1 MVHLPIADPG
11 ADLVAAAASTAR
23 VEPSSQ
29 GRGAPRR
36 SDRPLRRRPGRDS
49 RVVSQPLSLIQGS
62 LSARKVERQSPLLAS
77 LHRGADG
84 VLVGL
89 GLATLGLSALTL
101 HWQNQ
106 WSQTYGQLEADQV
119 LEHRLL
125 ESSALLEQ
133 QFIGA
138 AHRPG
143 QLEPTSSD
151 KLFYLPA
158 PAASE
163 ASSHLGSDL
172 LARVS
177 ARPIPAGY

>member
-1 MVHLPIADPG
+1 MIA
-11 ADLVAAAASTAR
+11 VAA
-23 VEPSSQ
+23 SSV
-29 GRGAPRR
+29 RGESSPRNDGDSLRR
-36 SDRPLRRRPGRDS
+36 SRPQRRRRDPQS
-49 RVVSQPLSLIQGS
+49 RVVNQPLSLIQGS

-89 GLATLGLSALTL
+89 GLAMLGLSALTL
-101 HWQNQ
+101 HWQSQ
-106 WSQTYGQLEADQV
+106 WSQSYGQLESDQV

-133 QFIGA
+133 QFMGA

-143 QLEPTSSD
+143 LLEPTSSD

-158 PAASE
+158 PVAK
-163 ASSHLGSDL
+163 ASSPGPDL
-172 LARVS
+172 LARVT

>member
-1 MVHLPIADPG
+1 MVA
-11 ADLVAAAASTAR
+11 VAASTVR
-23 VEPSSQ
+23 GESS
-29 GRGAPRR
+29 PRN
-36 SDRPLRRRPGRDS
+36 DGDALRRNRPQRRRRGQES
-49 RVVSQPLSLIQGS
+49 RAVNQPLALIQGS
-62 LSARKVERQSPLLAS
+62 LSARRVERQSPLLAS

-89 GLATLGLSALTL
+89 GLAMLGLSALTL

-106 WSQTYGQLEADQV
+106 WSQSYGQLESDQV

-133 QFIGA
+133 QFMGA

-143 QLEPTSSD
+143 LLEPTSSD

-158 PAASE
+158 PVARL
-163 ASSHLGSDL
+163 SSPGPDL
-172 LARVS
+172 LARVK

>member
-11 ADLVAAAASTAR
+11 ADLVAAAASSAR
-23 VEPSSQ
+23 VQPSPQDLDASRRRSLPLRSRQ
-29 GRGAPRR
+29 GRT
-36 SDRPLRRRPGRDS
+36 S

-62 LSARKVERQSPLLAS
+62 LSAKKMERQSPLLAS

-106 WSQTYGQLEADQV
+106 WSQSYGQLEADQV

-158 PAASE
+158 PVTGSR
-163 ASSHLGSDL
+163 SSNLGPEL

>member
-1 MVHLPIADPG
+1 
-11 ADLVAAAASTAR
+11 
-23 VEPSSQ
+23 
-29 GRGAPRR
+29 
-36 SDRPLRRRPGRDS
+36 
-49 RVVSQPLSLIQGS
+49 VVSQPLSLIQGS
-62 LSARKVERQSPLLAS
+62 LSARRVERQSPLLAN

-89 GLATLGLSALTL
+89 GLAMLGLSALTL

-106 WSQTYGQLEADQV
+106 WSQSYGQLESDQV

-133 QFIGA
+133 QFMGA

-143 QLEPTSSD
+143 LLEPTSSD

-158 PAASE
+158 PVATAS
-163 ASSHLGSDL
+163 HPGPDL
-172 LARVS
+172 LARVT
-177 ARPIPAGY
+177 ARTIPAGY